1 MSTTTRLQIGDV
13 VEFAGL
19 RAVVQHVSLTGH
31 QVQVAD
37 GSNDIGVWIDA
48 AQAVLAFR
56 PGRDHPQQHPA
67 RVLTT
72 ARRTVGR
79 NVGRHT
85 LDPDAHEVIVE
96 LPGSWSITNFQQR
109 GDNSYVVVK
118 RS

>member
-19 RAVVQHVSLTGH
+19 RAVVRHVSNDGH

-37 GSNDIGVWIDA
+37 GSDDIGVWIDA

-56 PGRDHPQQHPA
+56 PGRDTPSQHPA
-67 RVLTT
+67 RVLTRSERT
-72 ARRTVGR
+72 GRSVTRR
-79 NVGRHT
+79 N